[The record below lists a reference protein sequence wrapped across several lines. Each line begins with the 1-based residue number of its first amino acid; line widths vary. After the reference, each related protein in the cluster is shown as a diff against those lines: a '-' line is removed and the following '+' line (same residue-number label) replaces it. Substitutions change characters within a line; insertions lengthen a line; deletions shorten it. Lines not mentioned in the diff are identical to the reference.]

1 MGQLESAKGVPM
13 KQTEWGKRARK
24 RRKFSG
30 PDLEWT
36 STKTTNN
43 NPWRLGSRNAS
54 ETPDCVTWNGSPVM
68 QAKTRAITALVLSGL
83 SVLSCLALYQF
94 ADLTPANSPLP
105 KWAISSMAK
114 ARSTG
119 GPEGADP
126 VGAGVAGQTAPA
138 LEPPAISQPSPDLTA
153 MASKEAAAGVAE
165 TNGGAQLAPASPEVS
180 SDMASPKPE
189 QAQLAP
195 IEADRQ
201 AAAAEREAQV
211 EDRSQGAR
219 LQEAQ
224 RASAGF
230 ELERRAEADR
240 LVAERRKA
248 LQAAAEATAAE
259 QAQLAQMEADRQAAA
274 AEKKAAAEREAQ
286 VEDRSQGARL
296 REAQRASAGFEL
308 ERRAEAEQTT
318 TGSISTSD
326 ARSETRMASR
336 NPDDERGQ
344 FKRLSD
350 GRHAPK
356 VAQPGSNVFA
366 GLGGPA
372 KRTRRTIAPSGD
384 LDWNGGSRAGDGQRS
399 ASDGDDGGASSGASK
414 TATSVVATLN
424 EPGGPRRRILKRR
437 CASIL
442 QNSDEYDDDL
452 VSLCQ
457 TWSAGAR
464 AAR

>member
-1 MGQLESAKGVPM
+1 
-13 KQTEWGKRARK
+13 
-24 RRKFSG
+24 
-30 PDLEWT
+30 
-36 STKTTNN
+36 
-43 NPWRLGSRNAS
+43 
-54 ETPDCVTWNGSPVM
+54 M
-68 QAKTRAITALVLSGL
+68 QAETRAITALVLLGL
-83 SVLSCLALYQF
+83 SVLSGLALYLF

-138 LEPPAISQPSPDLTA
+138 LEPSAISQPSPDLTA
-153 MASKEAAAGVAE
+153 MPSKEAVAGVAE
-165 TNGGAQLAPASPEVS
+165 TNGGAQLAPPLLAPATPEVS

-189 QAQLAP
+189 QAQRAQ

-201 AAAAEREAQV
+201 AAAEE
-211 EDRSQGAR
+211 
-219 LQEAQ
+219 
-224 RASAGF
+224 
-230 ELERRAEADR
+230 
-240 LVAERRKA
+240 
-248 LQAAAEATAAE
+248 
-259 QAQLAQMEADRQAAA
+259 
-274 AEKKAAAEREAQ
+274 KAAAEREAQ

-308 ERRAEAEQTT
+308 ERRAEAAEQAQLAQIEADRQAAAAAEREAQVEDRLQGARLREAQRASAGFELERRAEAAEQAQRAQIEADRQAAAAAEREAQVEDRLQGAHLREAQRASADFELERRAEAEQTS

-326 ARSETRMASR
+326 ARSEIRTASR
-336 NPDDERGQ
+336 SADDQRGQ
-344 FKRLSD
+344 FKRLLD

-356 VAQPGSNVFA
+356 NAQPGPNVFA
-366 GLGGPA
+366 GLRGPA
-372 KRTRRTIAPSGD
+372 KRTLRTIAPSGD
-384 LDWNGGSRAGDGQRS
+384 LDWNRGSRSGDVQRS
-399 ASDGDDGGASSGASK
+399 ASDGDDGGASSGASI
-414 TATSVVATLN
+414 TATSVVATLS